1 MDNQLEQLRTLK
13 HNLTRFMM
21 MYKFA
26 LEELETKIRILN
38 DEFHSLHEYNP
49 IEHTKSRVK
58 SPESILRKLS
68 RKGVGDSL
76 SSIKENIRD
85 IAGLRI
91 TCSFT
96 EDIYWISSMLQSQE
110 DITVVEVKDYI
121 QNPKPNGYRSLHLI
135 LQVPVF
141 MSDRQELVYVEV
153 QIRTIAMDFWA
164 SLEHKIF
171 YKYEGDVPKRLLDEL
186 TDAANS
192 AMALDMKMEKL
203 HKEIETIKLTDVTH
217 NTTALEKLL
226 PPLTQE
232 VNIPQALLKLANS
245 PNW

>member
-1 MDNQLEQLRTLK
+1 
-13 HNLTRFMM
+13 
-21 MYKFA
+21 
-26 LEELETKIRILN
+26 
-38 DEFHSLHEYNP
+38 
-49 IEHTKSRVK
+49 
-58 SPESILRKLS
+58 
-68 RKGVGDSL
+68 
-76 SSIKENIRD
+76 
-85 IAGLRI
+85 
-91 TCSFT
+91 
-96 EDIYWISSMLQSQE
+96 MLQSQE

-121 QNPKPNGYRSLHLI
+121 QNPKPNRYRSLHLI

-141 MSDRQELVYVEV
+141 MSDRQEQVYVEV

-186 TDAANS
+186 TDAASS

-226 PPLTQE
+226 PPLSQE